1 MLVKQEVGIISKLT
15 FKRRF
20 EGSEE
25 VCHLVIWRKS
35 ILGKG
40 NSLKVE
46 ACLLCLKNSKKASVA
61 GEV

>member
-1 MLVKQEVGIISKLT
+1 MLVKSEVGIISKLT
-15 FKRRF
+15 FKQKF

-25 VCHLVIWRKS
+25 VSHLEIWRKS

-46 ACLLCLKNSKKASVA
+46 ACFPCLSNRKKASVA